1 MTLCDDCQQAERDPL
16 HSVFRFP
23 SPCCLARAVMEEP
36 TEERRRLF
44 ARRIKATSSETEWRL
59 IRERLDV
66 LIAREAA

>member
-1 MTLCDDCQQAERDPL
+1 VNLCDDCLAAERDPL

-23 SPCCLARAVMEEP
+23 NTCCLARAVMEEP
-36 TEERRRLF
+36 TDERRRLF

-59 IRERLDV
+59 IRDRLDV